1 MVAVMQVLV
10 ISILISIGYFLAKKK
25 IFTQTTG
32 KELSYLL
39 VNFVTPMLI
48 FNSFQIDYTPQKL
61 SEMLTA
67 FALGFLSYTIVI
79 LFSFLYCGK
88 GSENKTER
96 LSIIFS
102 NAGFMGIPL
111 VAGMYGEEG
120 VFFAS
125 VMVII
130 LNIVFWTYGISA
142 VRGSFSKESIK
153 KIVFSPCLI
162 AVAAGLIFFLAKM
175 RIPDPFAS
183 AAVHL
188 ANLNTPLAM
197 IVSGISIAQS
207 DIRAMFKKTK
217 LYKVLFGKLLFAPI
231 LTALIFMLIPAPA
244 IIKKIIVLQVACPTA
259 AIIGITVL
267 QYGGDNKTAT
277 EYFGLTTLV
286 SMVTIPIINLFCN
299 LVF

>member
-61 SEMLTA
+61 SEMLIA
-67 FALGFLSYTIVI
+67 FALGFLSYAIVI

-88 GSENKTER
+88 GSGNKIER

-120 VFFAS
+120 V
-125 VMVII
+125 
-130 LNIVFWTYGISA
+130 
-142 VRGSFSKESIK
+142 
-153 KIVFSPCLI
+153 
-162 AVAAGLIFFLAKM
+162 
-175 RIPDPFAS
+175 
-183 AAVHL
+183 
-188 ANLNTPLAM
+188 
-197 IVSGISIAQS
+197 
-207 DIRAMFKKTK
+207 
-217 LYKVLFGKLLFAPI
+217 
-231 LTALIFMLIPAPA
+231 
-244 IIKKIIVLQVACPTA
+244 
-259 AIIGITVL
+259 
-267 QYGGDNKTAT
+267 
-277 EYFGLTTLV
+277 
-286 SMVTIPIINLFCN
+286 
-299 LVF
+299 